1 MTTASASEERA
12 AGLHLTWFLDVPEF
26 RKAFGLILVFS
37 LSSFLL
43 LPLLT
48 LLLWA
53 FTDEWR
59 YPSVLPQSFSLRW
72 WDWVLSNGDVGTAV
86 RYSFITA
93 PVVTLLAAVVCLP
106 AAYAFSRFRFRGH
119 RGLAQWI
126 LSMRFMPPVAIA
138 IPVYLLMNDL
148 HLLDTYWGLII
159 PYTGFSLPL
168 VVWLMIGFFDEVPTE
183 LDDGALI
190 DGCSRL
196 STLLRVVLPLTAPGL
211 AATAIFSVI
220 FTWNEFLVGL
230 FIVSTQASETIPIGA
245 AGLISAERPIQWNVA
260 ATVGVVTVIP
270 VLFFAF
276 FVQKYIARGFTTGA
290 VK

>member
-1 MTTASASEERA
+1 MTGRRTLRFVA
-12 AGLHLTWFLDVPEF
+12 ARTLLYLALFCTVVLILGPFLLMVLYSTKTQLDVLDVPPSLTF
-26 RKAFGLILVFS
+26 DWSTIQSNYSDVINARNFARLSLNSIIITFGATFLALVIG
-37 LSSFLL
+37 
-43 LPLLT
+43 
-48 LLLWA
+48 
-53 FTDEWR
+53 
-59 YPSVLPQSFSLRW
+59 V
-72 WDWVLSNGDVGTAV
+72 
-86 RYSFITA
+86 
-93 PVVTLLAAVVCLP
+93 P

-168 VVWLMIGFFDEVPTE
+168 VVWLMIGFFDEVPAE

-196 STLLRVVLPLTAPGL
+196 GTLLRVVLPLTAPGL

-230 FIVSTQASETIPIGA
+230 FIVSTQAAETIPVGA

-260 ATVGVVTVIP
+260 ATVGVITVIP

-276 FVQKYIARGFTTGA
+276 FVQKYITRGFTAGA
-290 VK
+290 IK